1 MANLREN
8 AAWESG
14 IYQLET
20 TDPVVGGAD
29 GIANK
34 QAIQLANRT
43 SYLKEQISSLS
54 SNLSRFARKDV
65 TDTQEFNSNL
75 LIGNTSLG
83 PHEGGEIVFKAAPIS
98 GQGGVAI
105 DVYAQNKG
113 EQVMR
118 FLQGKPSGGVAALT
132 FPVVDG
138 IVWSSGNMGVGSGL
152 DADKLDGL
160 DSSAFIRQTDRTL
173 ISEYA
178 HAANGQTLPDG
189 DYSSPDFWFSIKPG
203 IYYAVSEK
211 GRNKPAAYGL
221 VEIVSNGEVSIT
233 WSYWGEVWKWY
244 QTFGKNNSG
253 WKKVVFGD
261 VTPEARANSIVA
273 RDGNADFEA
282 RYVAATSFKS
292 NANVDDARINAQSEI
307 MFRDPSDK
315 FLRPTS
321 LAKFK
326 EVINGVDFA
335 CQKDPNGY
343 TKLPNGLIL
352 QWGTTTAVDVIFPIA
367 FNKRLNVSLTSA
379 ENECEF
385 AVAVVD
391 EAKIENPSNTG
402 FKIGVRRIAGT
413 TPDWFKFYW
422 FAIGY

>member
-1 MANLREN
+1 MANLREEN
-8 AAWESG
+8 KWEAG

-20 TDPVVGGAD
+20 TDPVVGGVD
-29 GIANK
+29 GISNK

-54 SNLSRFARKDV
+54 SNLSSFARKDV

-98 GQGGVAI
+98 GQGGATI

-118 FLQGKPSGGVAALT
+118 FLQDKPSGGVATLI

-152 DADKLDGL
+152 DADILDGL
-160 DSSAFIRQTDRTL
+160 DSTAFVQKNTEAALYTL
-173 ISEYA
+173 NLTSNNRGDNLKIGDDVCLGDIGVDSTLSIK
-178 HAANGQTLPDG
+178 GQFDEGKGFIKFGKDGPRLGNDG
-189 DYSSPDFWFSIKPG
+189 D
-203 IYYAVSEK
+203 
-211 GRNKPAAYGL
+211 NTL
-221 VEIVSNGEVSIT
+221 TCNGA
-233 WSYWGEVWKWY
+233 
-244 QTFGKNNSG
+244 
-253 WKKVVFGD
+253 KVV
-261 VTPEARANSIVA
+261 
-273 RDGNADFEA
+273 
-282 RYVAATSFKS
+282 
-292 NANVDDARINAQSEI
+292 
-307 MFRDPSDK
+307 
-315 FLRPTS
+315 L
-321 LAKFK
+321 
-326 EVINGVDFA
+326 GVDFA
-335 CQKDPNGY
+335 CQKNPNGY

-352 QWGTTTAVDVIFPIA
+352 QWGVTTTTEVIFPIA

-385 AVAVVD
+385 AVAVIG
-391 EAKIENPSNTG
+391 EASQDNPSNTG
-402 FKIGVRRIAGT
+402 FKIGLRRIAGT
-413 TPDWFKFYW
+413 TPDWFRFYW